1 LSRLQFPRRS
11 LQRTLAIVFVLGLW
25 EVLSRSGLVEMTLFP
40 PPSKVFL
47 TMLEDLRSGLIL
59 HDAMASLGRVLV
71 GFAAGS
77 ILGMLLGVATGLS
90 ETADA
95 TVGQI
100 LQLARPIP
108 PIAIVP
114 LVILWIG
121 IGEPAKWFVVAFGVL
136 FPVWINTHTGI
147 RQIQTTYVWTARSM
161 GARGFALVR
170 TVYIP
175 AAAPYLFAGLRMSLG
190 IAFFCLVAAEMAGA
204 SEGLMYRVDLAQ
216 LTFRTDRMLE
226 GIVLLGV
233 LSACLDG
240 VLMFSLR
247 KLFPQVFIAETEGMA
262 DHAGRA

>member
-1 LSRLQFPRRS
+1 VL
-11 LQRTLAIVFVLGLW
+11 VLGLW
-25 EVLSRSGLVEMTLFP
+25 ELSSRSGLVEITLFP

-47 TMLEDLRSGLIL
+47 TMLADLRSGLIL
-59 HDAMASLGRVLV
+59 HDTIASLGRVLV
-71 GFAAGS
+71 GFVAGS

-136 FPVWINTHTGI
+136 FPVWINTHSGI
-147 RQIQTTYVWTARSM
+147 RQVQTTYVWTARSM
-161 GARGFALVR
+161 GASGVTLVR

-175 AAAPYLFAGLRMSLG
+175 AAAPYLFAGLRMALA

-240 VLMFSLR
+240 LLMFSLR
-247 KLFPQVFIAETEGMA
+247 RFFPQVFVAETERAA
-262 DHAGRA
+262 DHARRP

>member
-11 LQRTLAIVFVLGLW
+11 LQRVLAIVFVLGLW
-25 EVLSRSGLVEMTLFP
+25 EVLSRSGLVEITLFP

-71 GFAAGS
+71 G
-77 ILGMLLGVATGLS
+77 LATGLS

-204 SEGLMYRVDLAQ
+204 SEGLMYRVQLAQ

-240 VLMFSLR
+240 VLMFTLR
-247 KLFPQVFIAETEGMA
+247 RLFPQVFIAETEGMA